1 MSPALAG
8 RFFTTEPPGKSVR
21 WCFWRR
27 SKGTAYR
34 VKSVSNL
41 KTFRHLFCVFSSQGS
56 QSAFQHSLDIFLFLM
71 QTTPHAELSI
81 FSHILVPFVLTWEGQ
96 RPQRMETVAGGL
108 QLLWASI
115 YEKERLVIFK
125 GTFCQQAHGLVKK
138 DGVTD
143 NFGLWP
149 TRSFL
154 TSLLSGLIYLFFF
167 FFPISSIFPIILWSV
182 TVDVFSPLCWKHLV
196 VFVFLTDPF
205 CLSHLRRI
213 HRKLPHGEVIN
224 SPSDSIIFSA
234 KLNDS

>member
-125 GTFCQQAHGLVKK
+125 GTFCQQAQGPVKK

-149 TRSFL
+149 TRSLL

-167 FFPISSIFPIILWSV
+167 FFP
-182 TVDVFSPLCWKHLV
+182 SPQ
-196 VFVFLTDPF
+196 FFQ
-205 CLSHLRRI
+205 
-213 HRKLPHGEVIN
+213 
-224 SPSDSIIFSA
+224 
-234 KLNDS
+234 